1 MSGII
6 FLIKA
11 GSVPIL
17 LIGKLKPSFQEQD
30 SESQSLGS
38 TLVCDCNKK
47 PKYAYNTSDTQIK
60 CLYNLCHPHF
70 VLQIDILKSYDKIS
84 FNVISNH
91 MYYCSIL
98 LELE

>member
-1 MSGII
+1 MPGII

-47 PKYAYNTSDTQIK
+47 PKYAYIA
-60 CLYNLCHPHF
+60 
-70 VLQIDILKSYDKIS
+70 VVKIPLTHRL
-84 FNVISNH
+84 NVI
-91 MYYCSIL
+91 
-98 LELE
+98 